1 MVRATYGGQCV
12 DSCMVGQA
20 DRRLRTVGK
29 PEFTRVFELQTAATG
44 NLGLAG
50 SAQFAI
56 PASAAAT

>member
-1 MVRATYGGQCV
+1 MCRLAHGWIGRQEEEDKPGKLENGG
-12 DSCMVGQA
+12 
-20 DRRLRTVGK
+20 RTRIYQGV
-29 PEFTRVFELQTAATG
+29 VLQTTATG